1 MTMKNVRDQ
10 EALIVKLATNKNKKR
25 SKERAVESE
34 IENKR
39 NKSDKKKIKVV
50 IDKIHHDAAYHPSK
64 AKDFLRNDLCE

>member
-50 IDKIHHDAAYHPSK
+50 IDKIHHDALYNINM
-64 AKDFLRNDLCE
+64 LIIIIN

>member
-39 NKSDKKKIKVV
+39 NKSDKKKIKAD
-50 IDKIHHDAAYHPSK
+50 IDKIHHDAAYIT
-64 AKDFLRNDLCE
+64 